1 MKVLKIWIFFAFAI
15 LAAFGVVGCNL
26 FNPTNSVH
34 VESDDTQALTYEGY
48 IHIRDYEYTKAAEYF
63 SKAIKSDSSYSEA
76 WFGLAKAVLN
86 QYGLNVFEMLK
97 YTKKVNGISGFF
109 LMEDSVAN
117 RYYAGIDTVTK
128 ILDKFIDLEKA
139 GKTDKHVTFE
149 NFSNSY
155 SILQM
160 ANVAILARKTAT
172 DMVSLVTFDSTTK
185 QMSINWE
192 KLKDI
197 GQNAAIEAANSLA
210 ASAKAIIENP
220 DKTFP
225 IVRNFVPEADSILDD
240 DLKQS
245 TQNVAQQII
254 DMSENLKETPE
265 RTSVFLSVGNGMD
278 DDGDGCIDEEIWDG
292 KDNDGDGEIDEDMRP
307 NHVIVFN
314 KNWTSRQI
322 DSLKVPSESP
332 YNTLDL
338 NMDGIVK
345 GADEW
350 TFYIQDPVQREAAKD
365 HRFVFATTLNFVPGP
380 GGDKIY
386 NKELVRND
394 TDITSIKYDLA
405 WRKAN
410 VGGCWVNY
418 SEADFLKWFEGRN

>member
-1 MKVLKIWIFFAFAI
+1 MKVLKIWKLFA
-15 LAAFGVVGCNL
+15 LAALTAFCIVGCNI

-34 VESDDTQALTYEGY
+34 IDDDDTKALTYEGY
-48 IHIRDYEYTKAAEYF
+48 IHIRNYEYTKAAEFF
-63 SKAIKSDSSYSEA
+63 SKAIKSDSTCSDA

-97 YTKKVNGISGFF
+97 YTKKVDGISGFF
-109 LMEDSVAN
+109 LMEDSIAN
-117 RYYAGIDTVTK
+117 RYYIGIDTVTK
-128 ILDKFIDLEKA
+128 ILDKFISLEKA

-160 ANVAILARKTAT
+160 TNVAILARRTT
-172 DMVSLVTFDSTTK
+172 SQMHTLITFDSTSK
-185 QMSINWE
+185 QMSVNWE
-192 KLKDI
+192 NLKEL
-197 GQNAAIEAANSLA
+197 GPEAAIEAASSLA
-210 ASAKAIIENP
+210 ASAQAILDNP

-225 IVRNFVPEADSILDD
+225 IVRNFVPTADSIMDE
-240 DLKQS
+240 DLEKS
-245 TQNVAQQII
+245 TQNVAQQVI
-254 DMSENLKETPE
+254 DMSDALKETPE
-265 RTSVFLSVGNGMD
+265 RTSVFLSVGNGID

-307 NHVIVFN
+307 NNVIVFR

-322 DSLKVPSESP
+322 DSLHVSSASP
-332 YNTLDL
+332 YNNLDL

-350 TFYIQDPVQREAAKD
+350 TFVVQDPDQREALNE
-365 HRFVFATTLNFVPGP
+365 HRFIFATTLNFVPGP
-380 GGDKIY
+380 KGDKIY

-394 TDITSIKYDLA
+394 TDITNIKYDLA